1 MSLRGTFDTRFQT
14 EESDHTYFLHH
25 VDEDA
30 KTLCVQ
36 VLGYGISNIFLHQ
49 QSATDNR
56 KQMTLA
62 KKTSGFLAAVTASRK
77 RIVLAW
83 AESGHG
89 IGRHGDR
96 LKASGH
102 VLGNTKWASMA
113 IKLAKI
119 LDLDLASPFDKP
131 TTPPGSFQAAH
142 VEVKLAAHAA
152 MLLLQQS
159 RAHITERSSSALT
172 RANLAQ
178 LRHLQWSNGSPI
190 HFEGT
195 RVVPIR
201 YHQQQLK
208 AAAKLGLGR
217 SPGAES
223 RKRKHKTTTTTTT
236 VTTTKLQT
244 YEENGVIHYMPPQ
257 RPDEESGASQAS
269 APFRIPIPVRV
280 SPHHLSDVDKPL
292 PATPVTEAPDV
303 SSQEADAENMLAE
316 PVDNLPFP
324 PRSPRP
330 YGMSLS

>member
-30 KTLCVQ
+30 QTLRVQ
-36 VLGYGISNIFLHQ
+36 VLGYGISNTFPHQ

-56 KQMTLA
+56 KRMTLA
-62 KKTSGFLAAVTASRK
+62 KKTTGFLAAVTASQK

-96 LKASGH
+96 LRASGH

-131 TTPPGSFQAAH
+131 TTPLGSFQAAH

-159 RAHITERSSSALT
+159 RAHITDCSNSSSTLT

-178 LRHLQWSNGSPI
+178 LRHLQWSDGSPI
-190 HFEGT
+190 HFE
-195 RVVPIR
+195 VYV
-201 YHQQQLK
+201 
-208 AAAKLGLGR
+208 
-217 SPGAES
+217 S
-223 RKRKHKTTTTTTT
+223 RKNCHRCGAFLN
-236 VTTTKLQT
+236 KLQELT
-244 YEENGVIHYMPPQ
+244 GV
-257 RPDEESGASQAS
+257 RFD
-269 APFRIPIPVRV
+269 
-280 SPHHLSDVDKPL
+280 LK
-292 PATPVTEAPDV
+292 
-303 SSQEADAENMLAE
+303 
-316 PVDNLPFP
+316 
-324 PRSPRP
+324 
-330 YGMSLS
+330 